1 MIENFPNQRREH
13 CETGSL
19 QNLMHYYG
27 IELSEDLAFG
37 IGGGLY
43 FLYCPFIKLGKYP
56 FPILRTRPGSI
67 IRNVS
72 KRMGLSMTEMTFGD
86 DRAKSIEV
94 LNQLVDQGIPV
105 MLVVNVYHL
114 PYLDHALPPDDKL
127 NFNGHN
133 IIVIGREGSTYHISD
148 SDMKLEDE
156 YYTIEEADLN
166 ITRFMPGANAPHG
179 RLFYFDKPD
188 LEKFSNFDYRP
199 ACLAGLKEVC
209 KNMLDIPLPYFGPKG
224 IKRMGNV
231 IRQWDSKF
239 SFREISLGL
248 LFYYRILEMAG
259 TGGSGYRYI
268 YSRFLKECAAIF
280 QDERFENYSDTIV
293 KAADSW
299 RAFSVDVM
307 HYRKQTGV
315 TLNEMAEKLYTAAN
329 YEQEVIKSI
338 RKDILKKYKHI

>member
-19 QNLMHYYG
+19 QNLMKYYG
-27 IELSEDLAFG
+27 IELSEDMAFG

-43 FLYCPFIKLGKYP
+43 FLYCPFIKLGKFP
-56 FPILRTRPGSI
+56 FPIMRTRPGSVF
-67 IRNVS
+67 RNVS
-72 KRMGLSMTEMTFGD
+72 KRVGLSMHEMTFGND
-86 DRAKSIEV
+86 KAKSIEA
-94 LNQLVDQGIPV
+94 LNKLVDNSIPV
-105 MLVVNVYHL
+105 VLVVNVYHL

-133 IIVIGREGSTYHISD
+133 MIVIGREDSTYHISD
-148 SDMKLEDE
+148 CDMKLEDE
-156 YYTIEEADLN
+156 YYTIEERDLN

-188 LEKFSNFDYRP
+188 LGKFEHFDYRP
-199 ACLAGLKEVC
+199 ACIAGLKEVC
-209 KNMLDIPLPYFGPKG
+209 YNMTNIPIHYFGFKG
-224 IKRMGNV
+224 IKHMGNV
-231 IRQWDSKF
+231 IRKWDKKF
-239 SFREISLGL
+239 CFREISLGL

-268 YSRFLKECAAIF
+268 YARFLKECAALF
-280 QDERFENYSDTIV
+280 QDESLETYSETLV

-299 RAFSVDVM
+299 RAFTIDVL

-315 TLNEMAEKLYTAAN
+315 TLNELTEKLYTAAD
-329 YEQEVIKSI
+329 YERNTILGIKNNF
-338 RKDILKKYKHI
+338 LKKYKHL